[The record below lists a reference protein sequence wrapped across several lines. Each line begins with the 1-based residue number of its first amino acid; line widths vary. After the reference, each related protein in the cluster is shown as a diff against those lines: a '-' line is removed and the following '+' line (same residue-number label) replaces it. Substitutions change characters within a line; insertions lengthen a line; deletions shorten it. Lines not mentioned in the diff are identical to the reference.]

1 MSGSSRVALARNTLR
16 GAAVVGGVFVIGAF
30 LLASCGQVKP
40 GHVGIRVNQFG
51 SDAGVDAHAL
61 GVGTYFKPFG
71 TMIYEYPVFTN
82 TYTYTH
88 SVTEGAPSDE
98 EFNFQDRNGLGLSA
112 DIAVSYSVSAQ
123 LAPRLFQKYRTDTS
137 GIIAGPLRN
146 AIRNALVNRAA
157 AMGVEEI
164 YGPRKQE
171 LLSSVQNDVA
181 AYFAPFGLVVEKL
194 FWAGNIRVPEVVL
207 TQINNKI
214 ANEQHAL
221 AAQAQVA
228 TVQAEAQQRIASA
241 EGEAKA
247 IALQGATLRA
257 NPEVLRL
264 RAIEKWDGHL
274 PQVTS
279 GGTPFIELNK

>member
-1 MSGSSRVALARNTLR
+1 ML
-16 GAAVVGGVFVIGAF
+16 GA
-30 LLASCGQVKP
+30 CGQVKP
-40 GHVGIRVNQFG
+40 GHVGIKVNQYG
-51 SDAGVDAHAL
+51 SNAGVSDQAL
-61 GVGTYFKPFG
+61 GVGTYFAPYG
-71 TMIYEYPVFTN
+71 TEIYEYPVFTN
-82 TYTYTH
+82 TYTYTR
-88 SVTEGAPSDE
+88 SATEGSANNE
-98 EFNFQDRNGLGLSA
+98 EFNFQDKNGLGLSA
-112 DIAVSYSVSAQ
+112 DIAVSYSVSPV
-123 LAPRLFQKYRTDTS
+123 LAPKLFQKYRTDAD

-171 LLSSVQNDVA
+171 LLNSVQSDVSN
-181 AYFAPFGLVVEKL
+181 YFAPFGLDVEKL
-194 FWAGNIRVPEVVL
+194 FWAGNVRVPDVVL

-221 AAQAQVA
+221 AAEAQVA
-228 TVQAEAQQRIASA
+228 TVQAEAQQRIAQA

-247 IALQGATLRA
+247 IQVQGDTLRS

-274 PQVTS
+274 PQVMS
-279 GGTPFIELNK
+279 GATPFVQIEK

>member
-1 MSGSSRVALARNTLR
+1 VRTNALKI
-16 GAAVVGGVFVIGAF
+16 AAAAAAAAC
-30 LLASCGQVKP
+30 LAGCGQVKP
-40 GHVGIRVNQFG
+40 GHVGIKVNQFG
-51 SDAGVDAHAL
+51 SNAGVSDQAL
-61 GVGTYFKPFG
+61 GVGTYLTPFG
-71 TMIYEYPVFTN
+71 TNIYEYPVFTN
-82 TYTYTH
+82 TYTYTQ
-88 SVTEGAPSDE
+88 SVTEGKSNNE
-98 EFNFQDRNGLGLSA
+98 EFNFQDKNGLGLSA
-112 DIAVSYSVSAQ
+112 DIAVSYSVSTV
-123 LAPRLFQKYRTDTS
+123 LAPKLFQKYRTDAD

-171 LLSSVQNDVA
+171 LLNSVQADVA
-181 AYFAPFGLVVEKL
+181 AFFAPYGLNVEKL
-194 FWAGNIRVPEVVL
+194 FWAGNVRVPDVVL
-207 TQINNKI
+207 AQINNKI

-228 TVQAEAQQRIASA
+228 TVQAEAQQRIAQA

-247 IALQGATLRA
+247 IQVQGDTLRS
-257 NPEVLRL
+257 NPQVLQL

-279 GGTPFIELNK
+279 GATPFIALPKP

>member
-1 MSGSSRVALARNTLR
+1 MNKQLVLGALA
-16 GAAVVGGVFVIGAF
+16 
-30 LLASCGQVKP
+30 LALAGCGQVKP
-40 GHVGIRVNQFG
+40 GHVGIKVNQYG
-51 SDAGVDAHAL
+51 SNAGVSDQSL
-61 GVGTYFKPFG
+61 GVGTYFTPFG
-71 TMIYEYPVFTN
+71 TTIYEYPVFTN
-82 TYTYTH
+82 TYTYTR
-88 SVTEGAPSDE
+88 SSTEGAAVNE
-98 EFNFQDRNGLGLSA
+98 EFNFQDKNGLGLSA
-112 DIAVSYSVSAQ
+112 DIAVSYSVNSQ
-123 LAPRLFQKYRTDTS
+123 LAPKLFQKYRTDAA

-171 LLSSVQNDVA
+171 LLNSVQTDVSN
-181 AYFAPFGLVVEKL
+181 YFTPFGLNVEKL
-194 FWAGNIRVPEVVL
+194 FWAGNVRVPDVVL

-228 TVQAEAQQRIASA
+228 TVQAEAQQRIAQA

-247 IALQGATLRA
+247 IQVQGDTLRS
-257 NPEVLRL
+257 NPAVLQL

-279 GGTPFIELNK
+279 GGTPFIQLK

>member
-1 MSGSSRVALARNTLR
+1 MNRQVAVLACVLML
-16 GAAVVGGVFVIGAF
+16 GA
-30 LLASCGQVKP
+30 CGQVKP
-40 GHVGIRVNQFG
+40 GHVGIKVNQYG
-51 SDAGVDAHAL
+51 SNAGVSDQAL
-61 GVGTYFKPFG
+61 GVGTYFAPYG
-71 TMIYEYPVFTN
+71 TEIYEYPVFTN
-82 TYTYTH
+82 TYTYTR
-88 SVTEGAPSDE
+88 SATEGSANNE
-98 EFNFQDRNGLGLSA
+98 EFNFQDKNGLGLSA
-112 DIAVSYSVSAQ
+112 DIAVSYSVSPV
-123 LAPRLFQKYRTDTS
+123 LAPKLFQKYRTDAD

-171 LLSSVQNDVA
+171 LLNSVQSDVSN
-181 AYFAPFGLVVEKL
+181 YFAPFGLDVEKL
-194 FWAGNIRVPEVVL
+194 FWAGNVRVPDVVL

-221 AAQAQVA
+221 AAEAQVA
-228 TVQAEAQQRIASA
+228 TVQAEAQQRIAQA

-247 IALQGATLRA
+247 IQVQGDTLRS

-274 PQVTS
+274 PQVMS
-279 GGTPFIELNK
+279 GATPFVQIEK

>member
-1 MSGSSRVALARNTLR
+1 MKKLLAILLAATALA
-16 GAAVVGGVFVIGAF
+16 G
-30 LLASCGQVKP
+30 CGQVKP
-40 GHVGIRVNQFG
+40 GHVGIKVNQYG
-51 SDAGVDAHAL
+51 SDAGVSNESL
-61 GVGTYFKPFG
+61 GVGTYFTPFG
-71 TMIYEYPVFTN
+71 TTIYEYPVFTN
-82 TYTYTH
+82 TYTYTRNN
-88 SVTEGAPSDE
+88 TESSQNNE
-98 EFNFQDRNGLGLSA
+98 EFNFQDKNGLGLSA
-112 DIAVSYSVSAQ
+112 DIAVSYSVNAQ
-123 LAPRLFQKYRTDTS
+123 LAPKLFQKYRTDAG

-157 AMGVEEI
+157 GMGVEEI

-171 LLSSVQNDVA
+171 LLNSVQNDVA
-181 AYFAPFGLVVEKL
+181 NYFTPFGLTVEKL
-194 FWAGNIRVPEVVL
+194 FWAGNVRVPDVVL

-228 TVQAEAQQRIASA
+228 TIQAEAQQRIAAA

-247 IALQGATLRA
+247 IQLQGATLRA

-264 RAIEKWDGHL
+264 RAIEKWDGKL

-279 GGTPFIELNK
+279 GATPFIELNK